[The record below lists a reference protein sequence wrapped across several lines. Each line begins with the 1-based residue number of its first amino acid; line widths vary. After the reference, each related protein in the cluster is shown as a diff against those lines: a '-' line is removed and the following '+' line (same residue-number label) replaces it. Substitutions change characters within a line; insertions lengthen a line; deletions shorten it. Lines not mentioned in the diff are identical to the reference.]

1 MVKENEILPLCPS
14 NADGHDT
21 LEIVK
26 TLLRRDFKIGHDV
39 EILDDMPLRGGDYEI
54 DSLDVLL
61 LVISVEKEF
70 DIKIPNAA
78 VGKTAFESVTTLADY
93 INECIANK

>member
-1 MVKENEILPLCPS
+1 MPP
-14 NADGHDT
+14 NANNQNT
-21 LEIVK
+21 LEVVK
-26 TLLRRDFKIGHDV
+26 TLLRRDFKIGDDV

-78 VGKTAFESVTTLADY
+78 VGKTAFESVTSLADY
-93 INECIANK
+93 INECIANR

>member
-1 MVKENEILPLCPS
+1 MPP
-14 NADGHDT
+14 NANNQNT
-21 LEIVK
+21 LEVVK
-26 TLLRRDFKIGHDV
+26 TLLRKDFKIGHDV
-39 EILDDMPLRGGDYEI
+39 EIHDDMPLRGGDYEI

-70 DIKIPNAA
+70 NIKIPNAS